1 MQCISDGV
9 TNKFKVN
16 YVRTNIKSICLS
28 VKGVKMWN
36 ALTSHNTL
44 RKISSLVCRFRNC
57 EKHVCKICFSFPFFW
72 WN

>member
-1 MQCISDGV
+1 MHCFSDGI

-28 VKGVKMWN
+28 VKGVKLWY

-44 RKISSLVCRFRNC
+44 RKISSLVCRF
-57 EKHVCKICFSFPFFW
+57 
-72 WN
+72 